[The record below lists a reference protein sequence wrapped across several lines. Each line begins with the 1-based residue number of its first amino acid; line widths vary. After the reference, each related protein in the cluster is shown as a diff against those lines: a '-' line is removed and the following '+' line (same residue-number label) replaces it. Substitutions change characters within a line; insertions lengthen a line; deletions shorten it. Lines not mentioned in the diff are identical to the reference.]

1 MVGLDITIKV
11 CLVVSY
17 GACGTIPLLI
27 VNAENEIVL
36 QQIMEGM
43 VIDTLLY
50 LFMHVGD
57 SKTCAANAYHTGKSM
72 DLVLTWMIFM
82 IFPPRN
88 NDKGPCNNCGR
99 MVRNRQ
105 MRTAGPKAGGSP

>member
-36 QQIMEGM
+36 QQIMEGEWF
-43 VIDTLLY
+43 VVRLWI
-50 LFMHVGD
+50 G
-57 SKTCAANAYHTGKSM
+57 CAATLFSVSNFSSYSRDQETS
-72 DLVLTWMIFM
+72 LCTWVSTQKM
-82 IFPPRN
+82 
-88 NDKGPCNNCGR
+88 K
-99 MVRNRQ
+99 
-105 MRTAGPKAGGSP
+105 